1 MTITGAQV
9 KAARELLGW
18 TLLGLGYRARVSEPT
33 ISAFE
38 GSRRTIRIDK
48 VQAIRLALEAAG
60 VIFVEEDG
68 DGPGVRLRQP
78 A

>member
-38 GSRRTIRIDK
+38 GSRRTIRLDK

-60 VIFVEEDG
+60 VIFVEENG
-68 DGPGVRLRQP
+68 DGPGVKLRQP
-78 A
+78 T